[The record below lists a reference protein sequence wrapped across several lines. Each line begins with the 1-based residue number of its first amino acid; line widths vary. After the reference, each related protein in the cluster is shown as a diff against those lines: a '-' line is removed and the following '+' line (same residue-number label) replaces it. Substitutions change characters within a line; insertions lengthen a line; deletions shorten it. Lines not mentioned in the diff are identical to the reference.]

1 MYARLLALCCL
12 LYVSTSTGR
21 AASAVPSGSE
31 LEVYLRGEA
40 GSSAVVLSEM
50 TRELASLMQ
59 HAGFRIS
66 WRQANEQGSPG
77 GAAHLVVVDLRG
89 TCTVPTA
96 DEPSEPP
103 PAFLVLAS
111 SSVVDGKILPFSWVD
126 CSALNRF
133 LGPALASHPEAERAH
148 IYGRSMAR
156 LLAHEFYHVLA
167 QTDDH
172 TQTGIAKPRFS
183 TADLLAEHFDFETV
197 ALDRL
202 HPRSPG
208 LSTDDVS
215 VAGR

>member
-21 AASAVPSGSE
+21 AESTATAGSE
-31 LEVYLRGEA
+31 LEVYLRGDA

-66 WRQANEQGSPG
+66 WRRANDPSSPS

-89 TCTVPTA
+89 TCTVPA
-96 DEPSEPP
+96 DQPSQPL
-103 PAFLVLAS
+103 PATLVLAS
-111 SSVVDGKILPFSWVD
+111 SSVVDGRVLPFSWVD
-126 CSALNRF
+126 CSALYRF
-133 LGPALASHPEAERAH
+133 LGPVLASQPETEQAY

-172 TQTGIAKPRFS
+172 TQTGIAKARFS
-183 TADLLAEHFDFETV
+183 TGDLLAEHFDFESV
-197 ALDRL
+197 ALGRL
-202 HPRSPG
+202 HPPSSGP
-208 LSTDDVS
+208 STDDVS